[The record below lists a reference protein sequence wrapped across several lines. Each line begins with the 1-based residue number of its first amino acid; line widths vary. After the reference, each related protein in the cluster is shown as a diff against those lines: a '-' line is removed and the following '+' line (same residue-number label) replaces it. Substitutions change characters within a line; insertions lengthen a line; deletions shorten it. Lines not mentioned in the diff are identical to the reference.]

1 MFPEMLLAR
10 EGADAANSGQS
21 SGSLQAMRKQEGQ
34 QAGHLSADLDGISP
48 KITKK
53 VFKLKN
59 CHKIINITYPFS
71 C

>member
-1 MFPEMLLAR
+1 MRLAR

-53 VFKLKN
+53 VIHLQKL
-59 CHKIINITYPFS
+59 P
-71 C
+71 